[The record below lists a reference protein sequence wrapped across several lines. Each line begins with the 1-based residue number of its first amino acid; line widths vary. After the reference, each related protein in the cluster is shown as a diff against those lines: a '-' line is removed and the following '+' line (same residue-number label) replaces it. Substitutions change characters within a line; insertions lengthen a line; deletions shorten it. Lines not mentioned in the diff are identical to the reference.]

1 MTKGQ
6 KAAETRKLK
15 QQKMLDKLGF
25 ERKKVKRK
33 RKPMTEEQRKAA
45 AERLAKAREA
55 RGHTGALSVHHSIRD
70 LPEDHYLHWTKV
82 KEWIKDNEMKLRGM
96 KTMKDSSNWKERADY
111 QSLEVYIKNMK
122 SYLSSGNWSDFRYGA
137 NGEQR
142 VQRVC
147 IAMAYYPDGTPKR
160 DFGTFYPDIGQVWT
174 QELQEM
180 WYGEEWSPDRRERTE
195 LPDEEELFEDGR
207 GDGDTDEDELYRY
220 DSPSV

>member
-6 KAAETRKLK
+6 KAAETRKHK
-15 QQKMLDKLGF
+15 QQKMLDELGF

-96 KTMKDSSNWKERADY
+96 KTMKDSSNWKERSEY

-122 SYLSSGNWSDFRYGA
+122 SYLSSGNWS
-137 NGEQR
+137 
-142 VQRVC
+142 
-147 IAMAYYPDGTPKR
+147 
-160 DFGTFYPDIGQVWT
+160 
-174 QELQEM
+174 
-180 WYGEEWSPDRRERTE
+180 
-195 LPDEEELFEDGR
+195 
-207 GDGDTDEDELYRY
+207 
-220 DSPSV
+220 